1 MARTLA
7 SNVDFYSL
15 NSSTEGLKRYG
26 YYKCTLTCDEP
37 TRNGKKVTIPN
48 LKVVMTRQGTGY
60 VEYRLAARAGIGG
73 SQTNICSNKTINSY
87 GTNSPKTITVNLGSP
102 SIETLSTS
110 VSLYVSLAST
120 GGSSSW
126 GNFKGKSPHVIF
138 NGTVNNCPPAN
149 PTFTTIP
156 SFNSVE
162 ETRFALNFGTT
173 DIESQFVWK
182 FENDTQWKQ
191 FGSYSSSASSDASLV
206 KTYTTPGS
214 MNFDSRTDRGG
225 ISAKTKY
232 KVKIKAISAL
242 DPSLYTLYPSA
253 DEQYLEVTTFD
264 FPKVTDA
271 YLAGNADITDNNI
284 KNKLT
289 IKTAAEEL
297 ALYNPL
303 KRKLTIK
310 LYSLDDNNNATEIGS
325 YTTNN
330 NNKLNFTF
338 PVSNA
343 AAAMGISSIKHTK
356 YKYVCEGIYTKWV
369 NVSGGT
375 ATNPTVSYETITD
388 KSSTSFSPTNMSFE
402 LEEVYCKPQWP
413 QGIETQ
419 VSQLMSLRGN
429 NENVY
434 INGISSKEINVSQ
447 YMYTEAASTIDGES
461 IDHVVGAST
470 QTLTFEPLNNIA
482 GEQVIKDYSSIICD
496 VYPNSTMK
504 AQPQYF
510 AQIDRYE
517 VGVPYIENKETKY
530 TWYQYKLNSNSWVST
545 PIIDNSLD
553 VIELK
558 IRAVDTRNYVSTAQ
572 NFSFKTNSYFL
583 PFGVIEAE
591 RTDGF
596 GEEVKGTISPSWFLN
611 NGNHDGWF
619 LYSITGSNG
628 VYKEN
633 ILQKVSLFTGVD
645 AAKIALNLVD
655 LTFVSDASFT
665 ISGRLI
671 DIFGGESDEI
681 KASIASGV
689 PIFFIDETTQGVGA
703 NMYPNGKGYWGHEAH
718 IDNITAQIVTLLTST
733 NNQINIDA
741 DILAKLKTLVAY
753 NYYAIG
759 DANGLYIKDNANHTF
774 SSYTNNGNE
783 QYNVGLKEQL
793 RYGENNGS
801 YNIVSETIESNQG
814 IGYGHFWNGG

>member
-37 TRNGKKVTIPN
+37 IRNGKKVTIPN

-60 VEYRLAARAGIGG
+60 TEYRLAARAGIGG
-73 SQTNICSNKTINSY
+73 SQTNICSNKTINTY
-87 GTNSPKTITVNLGSP
+87 GTNSPKTITVELGSP

-149 PTFTTIP
+149 PTFTTVP
-156 SFNSVE
+156 SFGSVE
-162 ETRFALNFGTT
+162 ETRFALNFGIT
-173 DIESQFVWK
+173 DIESEFEWK

-191 FGSYSSSASSDASLV
+191 FGSYSLNTPSNTTLI
-206 KTYTTPGS
+206 KTYTNPGS
-214 MNFDSRTDRGG
+214 MNFDSRTDLGG
-225 ISAKTKY
+225 ISANTKY
-232 KVKIKAISAL
+232 KVKIKATSAL

-253 DEQYLEVTTFD
+253 DGEYLEVTTFD
-264 FPKVTDA
+264 FPKITDA
-271 YLAGNADITDNNI
+271 YLTGNDEAADDI
-284 KNKLT
+284 KNKIT
-289 IKTAAEEL
+289 IKTTSEDL
-297 ALYNPL
+297 VLYNPL
-303 KRKLTIK
+303 KRSLKIK
-310 LYSLDDNNNATEIGS
+310 LYSLDNENNATEIGS
-325 YTTNN
+325 YSTSD
-330 NNKLNFTF
+330 NNKLTFIF
-338 PVSNA
+338 PVAKA
-343 AAAMGISSIKHTK
+343 ATAMGINSVKHTK
-356 YKYVCEGIYTKWV
+356 YKYICEGTYVKWV
-369 NVSGGT
+369 NKNGGT

-388 KSSTSFSPTNMSFE
+388 VSIKDFIPTNMSFE
-402 LEEVYCKPQWP
+402 LNEAYCKPQWP

-419 VSQLMSLRGN
+419 VSQLISLRGN
-429 NENVY
+429 NENIY
-434 INGISSKEINVSQ
+434 INGISSKEIEVSQ
-447 YMYTEAASTIDGES
+447 YMYTEAPTTEGGEPIDY
-461 IDHVVGAST
+461 VVGPST

-482 GEQVIKDYSSIICD
+482 GEQVIKDYSLIICD
-496 VYPNSTMK
+496 VYPNSVMK
-504 AQPQYF
+504 AQPQYS

-517 VGVPYIENKETKY
+517 IGVPYIEGEETKY
-530 TWYQYKLNSNSWVST
+530 TWYQYKLNSNNWVST
-545 PIIDNSLD
+545 PVIDNSLEI
-553 VIELK
+553 IELK
-558 IRAVDTRNYVSTAQ
+558 IRAIDTRNYVSTIQ
-572 NFSFKTNSYFL
+572 NFSFKTNSYSL
-583 PFGVIEAE
+583 PFGVVEAE

-596 GEEVKGTISPSWFLN
+596 GEEVKGTLAPNWFLN
-611 NGNHDGWF
+611 NGNLDGWF

-633 ILQKVSLFTGVD
+633 ILQKVSLFTGVN

-665 ISGRLI
+665 ITGRLI

-793 RYGENNGS
+793 RYGENSGS
-801 YNIVSETIESNQG
+801 YNMISETIESNQG

>member
-37 TRNGKKVTIPN
+37 IRNGKKVTIPN

-73 SQTNICSNKTINSY
+73 SQTNICSNKTINTY
-87 GTNSPKTITVNLGSP
+87 GTNSPKTITVELGSP

-149 PTFTTIP
+149 PTFTTVP
-156 SFNSVE
+156 SFGSVE

-191 FGSYSSSASSDASLV
+191 FGSYASSTSSDATLV
-206 KTYTTPGS
+206 KTYTNPGS
-214 MNFDSRTDRGG
+214 MNFDSRTDLGG
-225 ISAKTKY
+225 IAANTKY

-253 DEQYLEVTTFD
+253 DGQYLEVTTFD
-264 FPKVTDA
+264 FPKITDA
-271 YLAGNADITDNNI
+271 YLTGNDEAANDV
-284 KNKLT
+284 KNKIT
-289 IKTAAEEL
+289 IKTASEDL
-297 ALYNPL
+297 VLYNPL
-303 KRKLTIK
+303 KRSLKIK
-310 LYSLDDNNNATEIGS
+310 LYSLDNENNATEIGS
-325 YTTNN
+325 YSTSN
-330 NNKLNFTF
+330 NNKLTFTF
-338 PVSNA
+338 PIAKA
-343 AAAMGISSIKHTK
+343 AAAMGMSSVKHTK
-356 YKYVCEGIYTKWV
+356 YKYVCEGTYVKWV
-369 NVSGGT
+369 NKYGGT
-375 ATNPTVSYETITD
+375 TTNPTISYETITD
-388 KSSTSFSPTNMSFE
+388 TSTKDFIPTNMSFE
-402 LEEVYCKPQWP
+402 LNEAYCKPQWP

-419 VSQLMSLRGN
+419 VSQLISLRGN
-429 NENVY
+429 NENIYV
-434 INGISSKEINVSQ
+434 NGVSSKQIEVSQ
-447 YMYTEAASTIDGES
+447 YMYTEAPTTEGGEP
-461 IDHVVGAST
+461 IDHVVGPST

-504 AQPQYF
+504 AQPQYS

-517 VGVPYIENKETKY
+517 IGVPYIEGKETKY
-530 TWYQYKLNSNSWVST
+530 TWYQYKLNSNNWVSA
-545 PIIDNSLD
+545 PVIDNSLEI
-553 VIELK
+553 IELK
-558 IRAVDTRNYVSTAQ
+558 IRAIDTRNYVSTIQ
-572 NFSFKTNSYFL
+572 NFSFKTNSYSS
-583 PFGVIEAE
+583 PFGVVEAE

-596 GEEVKGTISPSWFLN
+596 GEEVKGTIAPNWFLN
-611 NGNHDGWF
+611 NGNLDGWF

-628 VYKEN
+628 AYKEN
-633 ILQKVSLFTGVD
+633 ILQKVSLFTGVN

-665 ISGRLI
+665 ITGRLI

-793 RYGENNGS
+793 RYGETNGS
-801 YNIVSETIESNQG
+801 YNMVSETIEADQG